1 MKQVGSYGRKFSWRH
16 MGSQRRNEFSRDF
29 FFQELVFIGRFG
41 FVIEPDQGSNFM
53 SLL

>member
-1 MKQVGSYGRKFSWRH
+1 
-16 MGSQRRNEFSRDF
+16 MGSQRKNEFSRDFFF